1 MQWYYSPSTKG
12 FYNNSDHVVRPDDA
26 MEITA
31 ETRAILLAGEAAGQ
45 TISADSNGFPILISA
60 DDRSKICALIK
71 TIRNHRTE
79 QGGVQ
84 VDGRWYDTDSTSA
97 LRYKYLADL
106 ALSAGAV
113 NETVIRADWRPMD
126 YDTLGPVDMTYGLL
140 LRIMRAGIEQALAID
155 TAAEVHRAALLAA
168 DDPAA
173 YDYRGGWPLAFF
185 DPRA

>member
-1 MQWYYSPSTKG
+1 MGFISSTTGQYYEGDRIGGDQEVPA
-12 FYNNSDHVVRPDDA
+12 RPN
-26 MEITA
+26 A
-31 ETRAILLAGEAAGQ
+31 EAVAIKWEQIKAARDQ
-45 TISADSNGFPILISA
+45 
-60 DDRSKICALIK
+60 
-71 TIRNHRTE
+71 RTE

-84 VDGRWYDTDSTSA
+84 VDGRWYDTDSASA

-106 ALSAGAV
+106 ALAAGGVV
-113 NETVIRADWRPMD
+113 NETIVRADWRPMD

-168 DDPAA
+168 EDPAA